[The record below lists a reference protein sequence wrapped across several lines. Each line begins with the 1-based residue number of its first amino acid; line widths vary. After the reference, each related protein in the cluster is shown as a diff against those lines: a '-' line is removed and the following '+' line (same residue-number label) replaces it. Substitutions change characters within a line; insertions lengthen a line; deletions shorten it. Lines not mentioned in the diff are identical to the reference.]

1 MESLVDKIL
10 RQLNDK
16 FVVPCL
22 VVLQVAWRL
31 LLCTLSSSAH
41 SSPGHAGGHAYRQKT
56 ERETVVLTDLL
67 STGVYLYPV
76 GLPYLIFF
84 NNHGKILKL

>member
-16 FVVPCL
+16 SVVPCL

-41 SSPGHAGGHAYRQKT
+41 SSPGRACGHAYRQRT
-56 ERETVVLTDLL
+56 ERERERETIVLADLL
-67 STGVYLYPV
+67 SAGLYLYTV
-76 GLPYLIFF
+76 GLHELIFSS
-84 NNHGKILKL
+84 

>member
-1 MESLVDKIL
+1 MEGLVDKIL

-16 FVVPCL
+16 SVVPCL

-41 SSPGHAGGHAYRQKT
+41 SSPGRAGGHAYRQRT
-56 ERETVVLTDLL
+56 ERETVVLADLL
-67 STGVYLYPV
+67 STGLYLYTAE
-76 GLPYLIFF
+76 LAELIFSS
-84 NNHGKILKL
+84 LS